1 MTTPSWAESPIH
13 DKIREAGLDN
23 CERTDG
29 AGSDATDYSPYS
41 CVEFLRRYN
50 RWRRGDE
57 TLAMEDPKAIGNALD
72 AICDLVET
80 LQRERNAMAS
90 RIHRASVAFCKDG
103 SDGGIAAEMFQI
115 LSEHPRSH
123 AEGRVNR
130 LLNHSHQQQ
139 TTQHHG

>member
-1 MTTPSWAESPIH
+1 MIFKQNMKDIDSPIH
-13 DKIREAGLDN
+13 NKIREAGL
-23 CERTDG
+23 
-29 AGSDATDYSPYS
+29 SDATDCSPYS

-50 RWRRGDE
+50 RWRRGGE

-103 SDGGIAAEMFQI
+103 SDGEIAAEMFRI
-115 LSEHPRSH
+115 LSENATRMPYHPQKDD
-123 AEGRVNR
+123 ENT
-130 LLNHSHQQQ
+130 N
-139 TTQHHG
+139 